1 MRKLA
6 ISLICLSVFFACGRD
21 KKEEPR
27 PAPTPVPAP
36 APAPAPTPKPVP
48 PEKSPFPCI
57 PNIPIP
63 GIPSIPDIPGIPRC
77 SPSPSPSPAPSP
89 VPAPSPGKPVDGDVA
104 GVGEAVNK
112 ARASRGLS
120 AVEIL
125 PALNCAAARH
135 AKDTGSRGMCSHTGS
150 DGSSPWDRAKDC
162 GTFANGEIIAC
173 GQGDATTAVNAWT
186 LSPGHAAIMYD
197 GGQKKMGVG
206 MSNNYWVVI
215 FQK

>member
-6 ISLICLSVFFACGRD
+6 ISLIALSVFFACGRD
-21 KKEEPR
+21 KKDEPK
-27 PAPTPVPAP
+27 PAP
-36 APAPAPTPKPVP
+36 APEPKPPVIVEPVP
-48 PEKSPFPCI
+48 PSPFPCI
-57 PNIPIP
+57 PSLPIPIP
-63 GIPSIPDIPGIPRC
+63 GIPNIPDIPGIPRC

-89 VPAPSPGKPVDGDVA
+89 APSPGTPIEGDVA

-112 ARASRGLS
+112 ARASRGLA

-135 AKDTGSRGMCSHTGS
+135 ALDTGKRGMCSHTGS

>member
-1 MRKLA
+1 MKKLA
-6 ISLICLSVFFACGRD
+6 ISLIAMSVFFACGRD
-21 KKEEPR
+21 KKDEPR

-36 APAPAPTPKPVP
+36 SPAPAPKPVP

-57 PNIPIP
+57 PNLPIP
-63 GIPSIPDIPGIPRC
+63 GIPNIPDIPGIPRC

-89 VPAPSPGKPVDGDVA
+89 APSPGTPVEGDVA

-112 ARASRGLS
+112 ARASRGLA

-135 AKDTGSRGMCSHTGS
+135 ALDTGKRGMCSHTGS

-197 GGQKKMGVG
+197 GGQRRMGVG

>member
-1 MRKLA
+1 MKKLA
-6 ISLICLSVFFACGRD
+6 ISLISLSIFFACGRD
-21 KKEEPR
+21 KKSD
-27 PAPTPVPAP
+27 PAPTPAPMPTPAP
-36 APAPAPTPKPVP
+36 APAP
-48 PEKSPFPCI
+48 SPSPGGGFPCI
-57 PNIPIP
+57 PNIPIPIP
-63 GIPSIPDIPGIPRC
+63 GIPSIPDIPGVPKC
-77 SPSPSPSPAPSP
+77 NPSPSPSPSPAPSP
-89 VPAPSPGKPVDGDVA
+89 TPSPSPGTPTEGDAA
-104 GVGEAVNK
+104 GVGAEVNK

-173 GQGDATTAVNAWT
+173 GQGSAAEAVSAWT

-197 GGQKKMGVG
+197 GGQKKMGVA
-206 MSNNYWVVI
+206 MFQNYWVVI

>member
-6 ISLICLSVFFACGRD
+6 TSLICLSIFFACGRD
-21 KKEEPR
+21 KKDDPK

-36 APAPAPTPKPVP
+36 SPTPKPVP

-89 VPAPSPGKPVDGDVA
+89 VPSPGTPVEGDVA

-135 AKDTGSRGMCSHTGS
+135 AKDTGARGMCSHTGS

-162 GTFANGEIIAC
+162 GTSANGEIIAC

>member
-1 MRKLA
+1 MKKLA
-6 ISLICLSVFFACGRD
+6 ISLIAMSVFFACGRD
-21 KKEEPR
+21 KKDEPR

-36 APAPAPTPKPVP
+36 APAPAPKPVP

-63 GIPSIPDIPGIPRC
+63 GIPNIPDIPGIPRC

-89 VPAPSPGKPVDGDVA
+89 APSPGKPVEGDVA

-112 ARASRGLS
+112 ARASRGLA

-135 AKDTGSRGMCSHTGS
+135 ALDTGKRGMCSHTGS

-206 MSNNYWVVI
+206 MSNNYWVII

>member
-6 ISLICLSVFFACGRD
+6 TSLICLSVFFACGRD
-21 KKEEPR
+21 KKDDPK
-27 PAPTPVPAP
+27 PAPIPVPAP
-36 APAPAPTPKPVP
+36 SPTPKPVP

-63 GIPSIPDIPGIPRC
+63 GIPNIPDIPGIPRC

-89 VPAPSPGKPVDGDVA
+89 VPSPGTPVEGDVA
-104 GVGEAVNK
+104 GVGKAVNK

-125 PALNCAAARH
+125 PALNCAVARH
-135 AKDTGSRGMCSHTGS
+135 AKDTGSRGMCSYTGS

>member
-6 ISLICLSVFFACGRD
+6 TSLICLSVFFACGRD
-21 KKEEPR
+21 KKDEPK
-27 PAPTPVPAP
+27 PEPTPVPAP
-36 APAPAPTPKPVP
+36 APKPSPAPP
-48 PEKSPFPCI
+48 PSPGSGFPCI

-89 VPAPSPGKPVDGDVA
+89 VPAPSPGKPVEGDVA

-120 AVEIL
+120 AVEII

-135 AKDTGSRGMCSHTGS
+135 AKDTGARGMCSHTGS

>member
-1 MRKLA
+1 MLFR
-6 ISLICLSVFFACGRD
+6 S
-21 KKEEPR
+21 
-27 PAPTPVPAP
+27 
-36 APAPAPTPKPVP
+36 
-48 PEKSPFPCI
+48 PCI

-89 VPAPSPGKPVDGDVA
+89 APSPGTPIIGDVA

-125 PALNCAAARH
+125 PVLNCAAARH
-135 AKDTGSRGMCSHTGS
+135 ALDTGKRGMCSHTGS

-206 MSNNYWVVI
+206 MSNNYWVII

>member
-6 ISLICLSVFFACGRD
+6 ISLIALSVFFACGRD
-21 KKEEPR
+21 KKDEPK
-27 PAPTPVPAP
+27 PAP
-36 APAPAPTPKPVP
+36 APEPKPPVIVEPVP
-48 PEKSPFPCI
+48 PSPFPCI
-57 PNIPIP
+57 PSLPIPIP
-63 GIPSIPDIPGIPRC
+63 GIPNIPDIPGIPRC

-89 VPAPSPGKPVDGDVA
+89 APSPGTPIEGDVA

-135 AKDTGSRGMCSHTGS
+135 ALDTGKRGMCSHTGS

>member
-6 ISLICLSVFFACGRD
+6 ISLIALSVFFACGRD
-21 KKEEPR
+21 KKNESR
-27 PAPTPVPAP
+27 PVPAP
-36 APAPAPTPKPVP
+36 A
-48 PEKSPFPCI
+48 
-57 PNIPIP
+57 
-63 GIPSIPDIPGIPRC
+63 
-77 SPSPSPSPAPSP
+77 PSPSPSPAP
-89 VPAPSPGKPVDGDVA
+89 APSPTPIPTQPPEQGDVA
-104 GVGEAVNK
+104 GIGEAVNK
-112 ARASRGLS
+112 ARASRGLA

-135 AKDTGSRGMCSHTGS
+135 ALDTGKRGMCSHTGT

-173 GQGDATTAVNAWT
+173 GQGDATTAVSAWT

>member
-1 MRKLA
+1 MKKLA
-6 ISLICLSVFFACGRD
+6 ISLIAMSVFFACGRD
-21 KKEEPR
+21 KKDEPR

-36 APAPAPTPKPVP
+36 APAPAPKPVP

-89 VPAPSPGKPVDGDVA
+89 VPSPGTPVEGDVA

-135 AKDTGSRGMCSHTGS
+135 ALDTGKRGMCSHTGS

-162 GTFANGEIIAC
+162 GTSANGEIIAC

>member
-1 MRKLA
+1 MRRNLA

-21 KKEEPR
+21 KK
-27 PAPTPVPAP
+27 PAP
-36 APAPAPTPKPVP
+36 APAPEPKPPVIIQPVP
-48 PEKSPFPCI
+48 PSNQGPGFPCI
-57 PNIPIP
+57 PNIPSLPIP
-63 GIPSIPDIPGIPRC
+63 GMPSIPDIPGIPKC
-77 SPSPSPSPAPSP
+77 NPSPAPSP
-89 VPAPSPGKPVDGDVA
+89 APAPSPTQPPPTEGDVA
-104 GVGEAVNK
+104 GIGAEVNK

-173 GQGDATTAVNAWT
+173 GQGSAAEAVNAWT

-197 GGQKKMGVG
+197 GGQKKMGVAV
-206 MSNNYWVVI
+206 SNNYWVVI

>member
-1 MRKLA
+1 MKKLA
-6 ISLICLSVFFACGRD
+6 ISLIAMSVFFACGRD
-21 KKEEPR
+21 KKDDPKPE
-27 PAPTPVPAP
+27 PTPVPAP
-36 APAPAPTPKPVP
+36 APKPSPAPAP
-48 PEKSPFPCI
+48 SPGTGFPCI
-57 PNIPIP
+57 PQIPIP

-89 VPAPSPGKPVDGDVA
+89 VPAPSPGTPVEGDVA

-135 AKDTGSRGMCSHTGS
+135 AKDTGARGMCSHTGS

>member
-6 ISLICLSVFFACGRD
+6 ISLIALSVFFACGRD
-21 KKEEPR
+21 KKDEPK
-27 PAPTPVPAP
+27 PAP
-36 APAPAPTPKPVP
+36 APEPKPPVIVEPVP
-48 PEKSPFPCI
+48 PSPFPCI
-57 PNIPIP
+57 PSLPIPIP
-63 GIPSIPDIPGIPRC
+63 GIPNIPDIPGIPRC
-77 SPSPSPSPAPSP
+77 SPSPSPQPAPSPAPSP
-89 VPAPSPGKPVDGDVA
+89 GTPIEGDVA

-112 ARASRGLS
+112 ARASRGLA

-135 AKDTGSRGMCSHTGS
+135 ALDTGKRGMCSHTGS